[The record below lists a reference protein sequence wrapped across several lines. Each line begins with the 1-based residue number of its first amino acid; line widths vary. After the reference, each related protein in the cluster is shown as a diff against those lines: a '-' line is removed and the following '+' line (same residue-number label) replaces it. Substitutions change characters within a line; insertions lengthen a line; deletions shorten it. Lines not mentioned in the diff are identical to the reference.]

1 MNIISCNLNSELIVK
16 IKQIDDKYYKSN
28 VSIDWYNRYNE
39 NNKVTI
45 LLDKDEIVGY
55 VIIAGIEKNLYKA
68 IKNKLIVGDIS
79 INPNKFNYKS
89 NYKYL
94 SSIVILNHYQKK
106 GYGTKLIEKALEKE
120 KGRIIAITISNDG
133 FNLLKKHFIHL
144 SKINETTN
152 IFEKKL

>member
-28 VSIDWYNRYNE
+28 VSIYWYNRYNE
-39 NNKVTI
+39 NNKVTL

-55 VIIAGIEKNLYKA
+55 VIIAGIDKDLYKA

-89 NYKYL
+89 KYKYL
-94 SSIVILNHYQKK
+94 SSIVIKNQYQKK
-106 GYGTKLIEKALEKE
+106 GYGTKLIEKALEEE
-120 KGRIIAITISNDG
+120 KGRIISITISNDG
-133 FNLLKKHFIHL
+133 FNLLKKNFKHL
-144 SKINETTN
+144 SKINETIN